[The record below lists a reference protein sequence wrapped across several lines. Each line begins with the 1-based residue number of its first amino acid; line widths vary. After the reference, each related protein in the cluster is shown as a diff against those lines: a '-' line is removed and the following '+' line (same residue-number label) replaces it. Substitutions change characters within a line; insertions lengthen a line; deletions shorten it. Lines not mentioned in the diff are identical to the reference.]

1 MYIHMSIQYF
11 FGSVVQTRLAI
22 SEKVI
27 SKHGDVVLAGKFV
40 QMVVASANRLPNAM
54 SGPDK

>member
-1 MYIHMSIQYF
+1 MYIQYF
-11 FGSVVQTRLAI
+11 FGSVVLTRLAI

-40 QMVVASANRLPNAM
+40 QMVVASANRLPIAM